1 MKELSKREQM
11 QDVLEIVGGT
21 VSHDIAARPVVEDQD
36 SRATGPTLEKAAV
49 IKALLDSFSD
59 ALRRVGL
66 NLVNAHILWESD
78 ESAEQIYDR
87 LRGMNL
93 ISDPRSSPSLFE
105 AA

>member
-1 MKELSKREQM
+1 MKQISKREQM
-11 QDVLEIVGGT
+11 QDVLEIADGT
-21 VSHDIAARPVVEDQD
+21 VSHDIGARPVVEDQD
-36 SRATGPTLEKAAV
+36 SRATGPSLEKAAV

-66 NLVNAHILWESD
+66 NLVNAHVLWESD

-87 LRGMNL
+87 LRGMNF
-93 ISDPRSSPSLFE
+93 ISDSRSLPSLFE

>member
-1 MKELSKREQM
+1 MKQISKREQM
-11 QDVLEIVGGT
+11 QDVLKIVGGA
-21 VSHDIAARPVVEDQD
+21 VSHDSAARPVMEDQD
-36 SRATGPTLEKAAV
+36 SRAIGPTPEKATV

-87 LRGMNL
+87 LRGMNF
-93 ISDPRSSPSLFE
+93 ISDSRSLPSLFE